1 MQLDD
6 RMSFVIATR
15 DRGDELEAVVQ
26 RLLDTTRC
34 PIVVVDNHSRDD
46 SVARIRRIAAG
57 EPRVQ
62 VLALGAN
69 LGAVAR
75 NIGVTNSRTP
85 YIAFC
90 DDDSWW
96 ATDAP
101 GRAVELFDRHADLA
115 LLAARTVV
123 WPGGD
128 EDPMVAHLA
137 GSPLPSRAD
146 LPGPTILGFMAC
158 AAMVRKSA
166 FEAAGGFSPILHFRG
181 EEQLLAMDLA
191 ASGWQLCYCP
201 ELTAFHQPS
210 QLREPTA
217 AQQARVLR
225 NTALTSWL
233 RRPVGHGLRSAVILF
248 GSAIRDPAHLR
259 AAGQAVRLLPSVLRE
274 RRRLPAAV
282 EHQLAVLEHPHPD
295 DTFVRDRGRPNPT
308 GQSRS

>member
-1 MQLDD
+1 MT
-6 RMSFVIATR
+6 FVIATR
-15 DRGDELEAVVQ
+15 DRGDELAAVVQ
-26 RLLDTTRC
+26 RLLDTTGC
-34 PIVVVDNHSRDD
+34 PIVVVDNHSHDD
-46 SVARIRRIAAG
+46 SVARIRRVATG

-62 VLALGAN
+62 VLALGDN

-75 NIGVTNSRTP
+75 NIGVANSRTP

-96 ATDAP
+96 APDSP
-101 GRAVELFDRHADLA
+101 GRGVELFDSHADLA

-123 WPGGD
+123 WPGGG

-137 GSPLPSRAD
+137 CSPLPSRAD
-146 LPGPTILGFMAC
+146 LPGPAVLGFMAC

-166 FEAAGGFSPILHFRG
+166 FEAVGGFSPILHFRG

-191 ASGWQLCYCP
+191 AAGWQLCYCP

-210 QLREPTA
+210 PLREPTA

-233 RRPVGHGLRSAVILF
+233 RRPLRHGLRSAASLF
-248 GSAIRDPAHLR
+248 GSAARDTAHLR
-259 AAGQAVRLLPSVLRE
+259 ATGQAVRSLPSVLRA

-282 EHQLAVLEHPHPD
+282 ERQLAMLEGAHPD
-295 DTFVRDRGRPNPT
+295 DTFVRDGGWPNPT